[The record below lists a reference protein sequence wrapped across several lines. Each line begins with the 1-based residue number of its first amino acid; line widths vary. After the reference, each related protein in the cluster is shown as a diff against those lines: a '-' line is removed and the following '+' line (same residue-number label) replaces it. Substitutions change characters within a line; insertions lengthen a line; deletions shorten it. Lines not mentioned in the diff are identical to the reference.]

1 LPRRSDLVRVALVTA
16 GVVALLGLPWVVPA
30 GYLRRLL
37 DLAGIQAILVL
48 SLNLLYGYAGQ
59 FSFGHAGFWGI
70 GAYATALL
78 TVNLGAP
85 FWLALPAAAVAA
97 GLLGIVVG
105 VPALA
110 LRGPYLAFATLGFG
124 EIVRLVL
131 LNWKELTNG
140 QDGIAGI
147 PAPRLGPLVFRS
159 DAAFYYLIL
168 AAIALT
174 ALISTRLFRSRYG
187 RAFLAIRESEIAADA
202 MGVPIARIKLQAF
215 VLSAMLAGVAGNLYA
230 HLFRYISPDVF
241 TFDVSVSLMLMLL
254 VGGVGTIGGAITGA
268 VLLTVLPEW
277 LRFSREY
284 YMVFYGAG
292 IVVLLILMPD
302 GLAGLVRRLTPRRWP
317 AAEPAPAATVA
328 PRAPARVEGA
338 RPTPARDGAL
348 LEVTDLTRHFG
359 GVAAVDGVSFAVRRG
374 EIRSLIGP
382 NGSGKTTCLNV
393 LTGIYLPTRG
403 NARFAGTP
411 ILGRPPHRITT
422 LGIARSFQTIRV
434 FGRLSVLDNVMVG
447 QHCRTTATMASVMV
461 ATPAARAE
469 ERRIREVA
477 EDALARVGLAHRR
490 GVPAAS
496 LAYGERRLLEIARA
510 LATRP
515 SLLLLDEPAAGLNPS
530 EGRDLMTLI
539 ARLRDEGITVLLVE
553 HNMRLVMSISD
564 RVTVLDFGKKLAE
577 GTPAEIQAH
586 PAVIEAYL
594 GRAVAGAPTG
604 AP

>member
-1 LPRRSDLVRVALVTA
+1 LPRRSDAARAAAGWAAGGAALV
-16 GVVALLGLPWVVPA
+16 LLPWLVPA

-37 DLAGIQAILVL
+37 NLAGIQAILVL

-59 FSFGHAGFWGI
+59 FSFGHAGFWAI
-70 GAYATALL
+70 GAYTTALL
-78 TVNLGAP
+78 TVSLGAP
-85 FWLALPAAAVAA
+85 FWLALPAAVAMA

-105 VPALA
+105 VPALS

-131 LNWKELTNG
+131 LNWRDLTNG

-147 PAPRLGPLVFRS
+147 PPPRLGPLVLRS
-159 DAAFYYLIL
+159 DAAFYYLVLAVIL
-168 AAIALT
+168 LT
-174 ALISTRLFRSRYG
+174 ALVSTRLAHSRYG
-187 RAFLAIRESEIAADA
+187 RAFLAIRESEVAADA
-202 MGVPIARIKLQAF
+202 MGVPIARIKIRAF

-241 TFDVSVSLMLMLL
+241 TFDVSVGLMLMLL

-268 VLLTVLPEW
+268 VVLTVLPEW

-284 YMVFYGAG
+284 YMVVYGAG
-292 IVVLLILMPD
+292 IVGLLILMPD
-302 GLAGLVRRLTPRRWP
+302 GLAGLARRLAERRRPRSETAP
-317 AAEPAPAATVA
+317 PAPGPPV
-328 PRAPARVEGA
+328 RA
-338 RPTPARDGAL
+338 PTPAARVAAAGDAVL
-348 LEVTDLTRHFG
+348 LDVDDLTCYFG
-359 GVAAVDGVSFAVRRG
+359 GLAALDGVSFAIRRG

-393 LTGIYLPTRG
+393 LTGIYAPTRG
-403 NARFAGTP
+403 RARFAGTP
-411 ILGRPPHRITT
+411 ILGRPPHRITA
-422 LGIARSFQTIRV
+422 LGIARTFQTIRV

-447 QHCRTTATMASVMV
+447 QHCRTSAGMLGVMAGTGS
-461 ATPAARAE
+461 ARAE

-477 EDALARVGLAHRR
+477 EETLGRVGLAHRR
-490 GVPAAS
+490 RVPAGS

-530 EGRDLMTLI
+530 EGRDLMALI
-539 ARLRDEGITVLLVE
+539 ARLREEGITVLLVE
-553 HNMRLVMSISD
+553 HNMRLVMGISD

-577 GTPAEIQAH
+577 GTPAEVQAH

-594 GRAVAGAPTG
+594 GRAAAGA
-604 AP
+604 APKHR